1 MHCELVSVKSHK
13 LEQSGEQGWGG
24 TLGTPRLCWRG
35 HRGAAP
41 LLGCGA
47 GTSGTLLGQGCRK
60 GLAAGQLGDIKLRGY
75 YLKCSA

>member
-1 MHCELVSVKSHK
+1 MRCELVSVKSHE
-13 LEQSGEQGWGG
+13 LEQSGERGWGH

-47 GTSGTLLGQGCRK
+47 GTSGTLLGQGE
-60 GLAAGQLGDIKLRGY
+60 GQGVQEGAG
-75 YLKCSA
+75 